1 MTKLLKLVALLILPF
16 PVTYL
21 VFGFIFWNWD
31 IQSWGVGTRA
41 TYVWISSIFSAI
53 MGQAVVDI

>member
-1 MTKLLKLVALLILPF
+1 MTKLLKVAVLLLLPLVVVYP
-16 PVTYL
+16 
-21 VFGFIFWNWD
+21 VFGFILWDWD

-41 TYVWISSIFSAI
+41 TYVWLSSIFSAI